1 MRVTVELPR
10 IQRRHAVTTGVL
22 ATTAASLWVF
32 GAAQMSSAVAMP
44 LHVAC
49 GIAIPGG
56 VGWVTVL
63 LLERRIRRDDVRVAR
78 QAQPEPVLR
87 RHLVEG
93 EIVR

>member
-10 IQRRHAVTTGVL
+10 VQRRHGITTGVL

-32 GAAQMSSAVAMP
+32 GAAQLSSAAAMP
-44 LHVAC
+44 LHVVC

-63 LLERRIRRDDVRVAR
+63 LLERRIKRDDVRVAR
-78 QAQPEPVLR
+78 QVQPEPELR

-93 EIVR
+93 EVVR